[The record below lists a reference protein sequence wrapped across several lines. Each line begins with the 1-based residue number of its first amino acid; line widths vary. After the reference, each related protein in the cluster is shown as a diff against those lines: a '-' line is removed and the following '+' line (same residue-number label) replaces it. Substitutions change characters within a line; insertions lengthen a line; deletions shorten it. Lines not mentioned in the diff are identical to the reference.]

1 MDSGQE
7 LFVAYDTRPPFEA
20 RLLRQARRRG
30 KRQAQVLLRLLM
42 AAVGYCTRAKTPWPR
57 REDIRRILVVR
68 VDLLG
73 DVVLSLPAVRALRR
87 AYPDA
92 GIDMLVLKS
101 TAGILKGDPDID
113 HVLAYDP
120 HVWRRPGNYLH
131 PGNWAEALGVLR
143 AMRSARY
150 DLGVSISGDMG
161 SILTRLSGARRRIG
175 YAEEAY
181 PFFLTDPVPGG
192 RYRVRQHETEYVLAL
207 ARAAG
212 AATEPDDGRP
222 SLSVDPEAAAH
233 VTGMLRE
240 ARHAS
245 GCRGPIV
252 TLHGGAR
259 NGQAKR
265 WPTGHFARLAERLVG
280 ELDALVV
287 LTGAPSEAPL
297 AAAIEAECRFPLLNL
312 LGRTSLLELVALLA
326 VSDLVIS
333 GDSGPMHIA
342 AAVQTPVIALH
353 GPTDPALSGP
363 ISPDAIVLRRD
374 LWCSPCYDASATAEC
389 PFDNPVCMKGLGPDM
404 VFRAAR
410 RGLQLASVAPASA
423 KVVPVN
429 ERTEQYANPSP
440 DS

>member
-1 MDSGQE
+1 VDSGPE

-20 RLLRQARRRG
+20 RLFRRARRSG

-42 AAVGYCTRAKTPWPR
+42 AVVGYFTRSSAPWPA

-92 GIDMLVLKS
+92 VIDMLVLKS

-113 HVLAYDP
+113 GILAYDP
-120 HVWRRPGNYLH
+120 HVWRQPGNYLH
-131 PGNWAEALGVLR
+131 PGNWAEAFGVLR
-143 AMRSARY
+143 ALRSARY

-161 SILTRLSGARRRIG
+161 SILTRISGARRRVG
-175 YAEEAY
+175 YAREAY

-212 AATEPDDGRP
+212 AATLPSDARP
-222 SLSVDPEAAAH
+222 SLSVDPEAAAQ

-240 ARHAS
+240 ARHTS
-245 GCRGPIV
+245 GRRGPII

-287 LTGAPSEAPL
+287 LTGAPSEALL
-297 AAAIEAECRFPLLNL
+297 ASAIEAECRYPLLNL

-404 VFRAAR
+404 VFRTAQR
-410 RGLQLASVAPASA
+410 RLQLAPAALASPQ
-423 KVVPVN
+423 VVSVN